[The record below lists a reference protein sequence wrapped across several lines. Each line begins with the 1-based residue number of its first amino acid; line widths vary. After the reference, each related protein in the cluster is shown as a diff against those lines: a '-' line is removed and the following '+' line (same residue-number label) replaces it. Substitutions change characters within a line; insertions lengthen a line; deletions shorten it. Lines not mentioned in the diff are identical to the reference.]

1 MPTTMINREVI
12 ETILDTTSA
21 GAVDGT
27 VYALPPT
34 KTGNRILTWES
45 ELDGGPSAVSLTI
58 QGAIEEG
65 GAFASLDTST
75 VAAGEVKVI
84 TTASALAYIKA
95 TQGERM
101 NISEIA
107 AKIEAKGNE
116 LESARATATKAEN
129 DLNTARANVG
139 LLESAITGLRNELET
154 ELNKLTKNP
163 NTIKVDG
170 K

>member
-1 MPTTMINREVI
+1 
-12 ETILDTTSA
+12 
-21 GAVDGT
+21 VDGT

-95 TQGERM
+95 TQVSRTG
-101 NISEIA
+101 
-107 AKIEAKGNE
+107 G
-116 LESARATATKAEN
+116 TATRIK
-129 DLNTARANVG
+129 
-139 LLESAITGLRNELET
+139 LR
-154 ELNKLTKNP
+154 
-163 NTIKVDG
+163 VS
-170 K
+170 